1 MGKLQSYMRRLT
13 LTLVLKKQWY
23 DMIASGEKVEEYRE
37 LKPYWIKRLFAD
49 FHYVR
54 FGRAVYTPLTFKYVE
69 FRLGYRYEPRMIFE
83 IASISVGKGVV
94 KHGAPAD
101 KEVAIIHLGKR
112 VK

>member
-1 MGKLQSYMRRLT
+1 
-13 LTLVLKKQWY
+13 
-23 DMIASGEKVEEYRE
+23 
-37 LKPYWIKRLFAD
+37 
-49 FHYVR
+49 
-54 FGRAVYTPLTFKYVE
+54 VE
-69 FRLGYRYEPRMIFE
+69 FRLGYCYEPRMIFE